1 MSFRNKVL
9 ENARATVDQL
19 VLEIANWDDQLVYGS
34 CPWQEA
40 DKQIRLLQEQRDK
53 TLRFIAKLEKS
64 MAG

>member
-1 MSFRNKVL
+1 MTFRDKVL
-9 ENARATVDQL
+9 STARATVDQL
-19 VLEIANWDDQLVYGS
+19 CIEIANWDDQLVYGN

-64 MAG
+64 MAV